1 MCSIL
6 LLVKSVQF
14 TGQIIETV
22 SHPRGECKIYNGI
35 HKLFDFLRVFR
46 KRRSRKFLT
55 TKKFKFAKAV
65 SEKESVRLVII
76 CSRCWSMVVCSPI
89 SALGLHMAPNE
100 FTVVAKYS
108 LGVHL

>member
-35 HKLFDFLRVFR
+35 HKLFDFLRVPTFSQKTIQEVLDNEKIQVR
-46 KRRSRKFLT
+46 KGSF
-55 TKKFKFAKAV
+55 
-65 SEKESVRLVII
+65 
-76 CSRCWSMVVCSPI
+76 
-89 SALGLHMAPNE
+89 
-100 FTVVAKYS
+100 
-108 LGVHL
+108 